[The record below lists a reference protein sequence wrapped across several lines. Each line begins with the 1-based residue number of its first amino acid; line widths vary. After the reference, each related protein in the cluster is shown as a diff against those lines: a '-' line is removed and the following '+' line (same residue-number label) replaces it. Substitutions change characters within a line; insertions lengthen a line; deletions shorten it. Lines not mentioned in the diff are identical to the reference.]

1 MVEQLA
7 FNGFVLVLE
16 RLVRVV
22 EVDLLDELS
31 EKILVEIGAELVGQ
45 LTKN

>member
-7 FNGFVLVLE
+7 LDGFVLVLE